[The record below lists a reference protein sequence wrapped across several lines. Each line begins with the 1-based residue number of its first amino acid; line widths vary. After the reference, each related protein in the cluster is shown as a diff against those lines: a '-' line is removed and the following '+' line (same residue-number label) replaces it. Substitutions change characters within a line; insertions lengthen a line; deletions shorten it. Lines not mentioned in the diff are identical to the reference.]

1 MSIETTVIITG
12 AVVWFAHGWYLN
24 ARLVK
29 VHAKLDR
36 VLEQFD
42 GLRAYLYE
50 IDSQF
55 DDERESRQ
63 VFEDEESVFAGANDM
78 DLLRRKK
85 SSGKRTLDTP
95 FIDLAN

>member
-24 ARLVK
+24 ARLAK

-63 VFEDEESVFAGANDM
+63 AFEDEESVFAGANDM